1 MANRLEKLKEE
12 VGKVRAGMYGDNTGY
27 AAARAVLRQALEAV
41 RSNRVSK
48 AEKLVKQA
56 QALVEREKGVM
67 HRLKEA
73 DDRRKYREGHA
84 GALIR
89 KAEGYLREG
98 ELERAE
104 RMLEEIYRAVE
115 EENRAYARV
124 KEAEQL
130 ISRRLAGAKI
140 EEAQSLVA
148 EALEALGE
156 GSYSKAGELA
166 EQAKLAA
173 KPTTEYLLTR
183 AKELADKARG
193 AFGAERYEEAISL
206 WRQSISEYYRARE
219 VAEERGEREI
229 VERVGAVAA
238 TLQENIAKAE
248 VAIDNRE
255 MVALIEEANRLVE
268 KAEKS
273 YSAGEYDAAR
283 EKYTR
288 AKQKFLDA
296 KELAEKRGF
305 EEKEE
310 IEKAV
315 ASAEE
320 SIHSCL
326 LAKGRAMLDRASALL
341 EGNRAKEAEQAFANA
356 MSFLEGIE
364 VAGKAE
370 KQAML
375 EEARQGLIEAKI
387 NQARQRMEEAERLFR
402 EREYYK
408 AKEVYKE
415 VQEYLI
421 RVQEE
426 AAGYKLNEHVEEI
439 GLLTN
444 ACQSN
449 ITSATLAMTQVEG
462 VEVEVRRVGGIA
474 RAGARFREAPKQII
488 RHRDLERLSE
498 LYAEVEHVGG
508 GGFADVYR
516 CVTREGGVVAVKVP
530 RNIDEKTEEI
540 FFREV
545 ERWKQLNHRNII
557 RLIRPRLKPP
567 RIELEY
573 ADGGSLYKL
582 LREMGRLDVRRACEI
597 AYDVA
602 SALEYAHSKGVWHT
616 DVNPRNILLSST
628 GEAKL
633 TDFGLAKVVGGSSG
647 VAGYTLPY
655 AAPEQLR
662 GKTPDERTD
671 VYQLGLT
678 LYVML
683 SGENPF
689 DAGDKRETESRVESF
704 LPEKIAGVEDELNEF
719 ILRCL
724 AKDIRER
731 PTAREF
737 REFIYGFMKRRYNV
751 SLHLT
756 KDWRKE
762 SQLALRNA
770 IYAAKENDCA
780 ECLASLSHL
789 RRKVH
794 DPELREEVEKLQRSV
809 EYRCREKMRL
819 DELVDG
825 MEALLRR
832 L

>member
-1 MANRLEKLKEE
+1 MADRFERLKEE
-12 VGKVRAGMYGDNTGY
+12 VGKVRASMYGDNTGY

-41 RSNRVSK
+41 QSNRVSE
-48 AEKLVKQA
+48 AEKLLKQA

-73 DDRRKYREGHA
+73 DDRREYKEGHA
-84 GALIR
+84 GALI
-89 KAEGYLREG
+89 KEAEGHLKEG
-98 ELERAE
+98 ELEQAE

-130 ISRRLAGAKI
+130 ISQRLAGAKI

-148 EALEALGE
+148 EALEALKK

-183 AKELADKARG
+183 AKELADKARE
-193 AFGAERYEEAISL
+193 AFEAERYEEAISL
-206 WRQSISEYYRARE
+206 WRDSISEYDRARE

-229 VERVGAVAA
+229 VERVEAVVA
-238 TLQENIAKAE
+238 TLEENIAKAE

-255 MVALIEEANRLVE
+255 MLALIEEANRLVE
-268 KAEKS
+268 EAEKS
-273 YSAGEYDAAR
+273 YSAEEYDAAK
-283 EKYTR
+283 EKYTQ
-288 AKQKFLDA
+288 AKQKFREA
-296 KELAEKRGF
+296 EKLAEKRGF

-310 IEKAV
+310 IEKAI

-320 SIHSCL
+320 SIDSCL
-326 LAKGRAMLDRASALL
+326 LAKGRALLDSASALL
-341 EGNRAKEAEQAFANA
+341 EENKAKEAEQAFANA

-364 VAGKAE
+364 VARKAE

-375 EEARQGLIEAKI
+375 AEARQGLVEAKI
-387 NQARQRMEEAERLFR
+387 YQARQRMEEAERLFR
-402 EREYYK
+402 EREFYK
-408 AKEVYKE
+408 AKEVYRE
-415 VQEYLI
+415 VQDYLS

-439 GLLTN
+439 GSLIN

-462 VEVEVRRVGGIA
+462 VEVEIRRVGGIA
-474 RAGARFREAPKQII
+474 RARARFREAPMPIKN
-488 RHRDLERLSE
+488 RTLERLAK
-498 LYAEVEHVGG
+498 LYAEVEYIGG

-545 ERWKQLNHRNII
+545 SRWQQLNHRNII

-567 RIELEY
+567 CIELEY
-573 ADGGSLYKL
+573 ADGGSLYEL
-582 LREMGRLDVRRACEI
+582 LREKGRLEVRRACEI

-602 SALEYAHSKGVWHT
+602 SALEYSHSKGILHT
-616 DVNPRNILLSST
+616 DINPKNILLSST

-647 VAGYTLPY
+647 VWGYTLPY

-662 GKTPDERTD
+662 GKTPEERTD

-724 AKDIRER
+724 AKDARER

-737 REFIYGFMKRRYNV
+737 KEFIYSFMKRRYNV

-762 SQLALRNA
+762 CELALRNA
-770 IYAAKENDCA
+770 IYAAKECDYS

-789 RRKVH
+789 RKKVH
-794 DPELREEVEKLQRSV
+794 DPELREELEHLHGIV
-809 EYRCREKMRL
+809 EYRYKERMKL
-819 DELVDG
+819 ADLVDG